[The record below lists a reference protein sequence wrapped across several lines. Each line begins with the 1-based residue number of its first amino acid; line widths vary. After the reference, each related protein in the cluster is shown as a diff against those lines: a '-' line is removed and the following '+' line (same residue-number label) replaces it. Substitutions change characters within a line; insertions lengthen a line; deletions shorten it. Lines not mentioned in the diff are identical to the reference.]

1 MLDTRRPARLLVPA
15 PSPRQ
20 EVGRVVELSV
30 MEQRYQAVLAAC
42 RTAGRSSRSPIG
54 WASRPRPEQV
64 GLVSVA
70 GRKLKAIGSPR
81 KENCVPEILL

>member
-1 MLDTRRPARLLVPA
+1 MVLGQRVLEARR
-15 PSPRQ
+15 Q
-20 EVGRVVELSV
+20 K
-30 MEQRYQAVLAAC
+30 
-42 RTAGRSSRSPIG
+42 
-54 WASRPRPEQV
+54 V